1 MTSDRPAIPADLERA
16 LFAESGYRCAVPACG
31 VTSPLQVEHIV
42 PWAQVQEHAFE
53 NMIVLCANHHGQKK
67 IGGGPRQLD
76 QKALRTIKHNLA
88 RLNGRF
94 GDVERR
100 VLDYFVEN
108 AEEESLKLP
117 GHMEVLLMRLIS
129 DGLLDGPEMAGGM
142 ALGDKVLMRNDK
154 YTLTDAGREVV
165 AQLRDAM
172 SLD

>member
-1 MTSDRPAIPADLERA
+1 M
-16 LFAESGYRCAVPACG
+16 
-31 VTSPLQVEHIV
+31 
-42 PWAQVQEHAFE
+42 
-53 NMIVLCANHHGQKK
+53 
-67 IGGGPRQLD
+67 
-76 QKALRTIKHNLA
+76 
-88 RLNGRF
+88 
-94 GDVERR
+94 
-100 VLDYFVEN
+100 LDYFVEN